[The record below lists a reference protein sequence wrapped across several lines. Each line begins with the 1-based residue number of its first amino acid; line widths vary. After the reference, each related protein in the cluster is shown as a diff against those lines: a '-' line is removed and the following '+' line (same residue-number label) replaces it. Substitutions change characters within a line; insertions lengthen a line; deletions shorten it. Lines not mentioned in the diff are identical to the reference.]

1 MSRTFL
7 QLFVHIVFS
16 TKGRAPLIV
25 PDLKPELHAYLG
37 GLMRELKGKAHAIN
51 GMENHVH
58 LLVSLPPT
66 LSLSDMLRFIK
77 SNSCRWVHEKWPRR
91 SSFAWQLGYGAFS
104 VSKSNVPEVE
114 DYIRN
119 QEEHHR
125 NLTFQE
131 EFVSFLRKHE
141 IEYDERYIWD

>member
-51 GMENHVH
+51 GMEDHVH

-66 LSLSDMLRFIK
+66 LSLADMLRFLK
-77 SNSCRWVHEKWPRR
+77 SNSCKWVHEKWPQR
-91 SSFAWQLGYGAFS
+91 SSFAWQFGYGAFS
-104 VSKSNVPEVE
+104 VSKSNVAEVE

-119 QEEHHR
+119 QGEHHR
-125 NLTFQE
+125 KLTFQE